1 MKKTPQPSVAPSPV
15 RLWRALALLS
25 LAANLALAVWLW
37 RAAAKSQPSAGTSVT
52 PVAAA
57 GVRPSATGP
66 YAALGSFMA
75 ENNHVPRLGWNESQF
90 AEFLAG
96 FRASYEGRPVPL
108 DAEAQRLQENIS
120 QRVQAMLGGGG
131 PANPVEDYFK
141 VLREKESVVR
151 TPTGLHYRITESGS
165 GPNPKPTDAVE
176 ISFAA
181 RLPGGEAVPPLSR
194 TRVRS
199 TVRDLLP
206 GLAEGVQLLS
216 VGGKALV
223 YLPPELAFT
232 EADWPPQLP
241 RHTPLIFFLE
251 LHDIGGASIP

>member
-1 MKKTPQPSVAPSPV
+1 MKKKPSPTPAASIGFRHWRSIALFSLTANGVFVAWLWTSGPQIQPAPSAPPSPPLKV
-15 RLWRALALLS
+15 SAS
-25 LAANLALAVWLW
+25 AA
-37 RAAAKSQPSAGTSVT
+37 
-52 PVAAA
+52 
-57 GVRPSATGP
+57 GP

-75 ENNHVPRLGWNESQF
+75 ENNHVPRLGWSESQF

-108 DAEAQRLQENIS
+108 DLAAQRLQETIS
-120 QRVQAMLGGGG
+120 QRVQTMLGASG
-131 PANPVEDYFK
+131 PANPVEEYFK
-141 VLREKESVVR
+141 VLREKEGVSR
-151 TPTGLHYRITESGS
+151 TPSGLHYRVTETGS
-165 GPNPKPTDAVE
+165 GPNAKLADTVE

-181 RLPGGEAVPPLSR
+181 RLPGGESIPPLSR
-194 TRVRS
+194 TRVRM

-232 EADWPPQLP
+232 EADWPAQLP
-241 RHTPLIFFLE
+241 RHTPLVFFIE
-251 LHDIGGASIP
+251 LHDIATNATNP